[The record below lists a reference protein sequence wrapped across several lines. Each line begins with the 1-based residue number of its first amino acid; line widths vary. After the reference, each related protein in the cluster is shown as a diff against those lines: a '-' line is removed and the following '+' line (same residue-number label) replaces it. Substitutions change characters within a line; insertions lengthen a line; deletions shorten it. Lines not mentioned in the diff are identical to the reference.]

1 MIDTTETTMEMILRY
16 GLYLGAAFQ
25 LACIGAVF
33 VGNSEPVLQ
42 GSRDE
47 SDDDSS
53 EHGSPISS
61 HPSTTR
67 HKRKGE
73 KKKRR

>member
-42 GSRDE
+42 GSRVGCFMLTCIIGNLQLE
-47 SDDDSS
+47 YY
-53 EHGSPISS
+53 
-61 HPSTTR
+61 
-67 HKRKGE
+67 
-73 KKKRR
+73 